1 MNKKNGF
8 TGIFIVGISFI
19 LMLFLLPRHTFA
31 FDYLADFVSEN
42 YKELNTGDADGPKVY
57 HTLQVNTSVGSK
69 LLLLKGKDHEYRKW
83 LRQYL
88 SRYHNLIVTV
98 PDEEEPL
105 FKNSKLFEI
114 EVNAIHPLSGSPW
127 KKDPSIILPV
137 SLPGEFK
144 GDKHILIVD
153 DDPEKRGLIEM
164 VVKDLGFPVTLAANA
179 YDGLNI
185 FKQQPDKFSLVIADS
200 DISGQLSAT
209 SLVKHIIETSPE
221 TPVILGTDYK
231 EKKMT
236 SMFMDFFSGFSNVII
251 KPLVL
256 QELSKTILQVVEKN
270 V

>member
-31 FDYLADFVSEN
+31 FDYLVDFVSEN